1 MSEANS
7 SPNRVDLDAARASI
21 RVNGAP
27 PATDVGL
34 EGRPDG
40 TQWDKAAPTGPPG
53 AKSIEIPAHLKEVY
67 NFFQEVINSE
77 AFLLELCFDRT
88 YEMVQ
93 SAIYRRLHGTDNWAG
108 DGDGQ
113 VGPFTPTHF
122 AGIAGP
128 MTVEL
133 YKSVLQNIG
142 GQEEEY
148 KAILKRAGEKAQELR
163 EEANRVRQK
172 SPVGKGGIILPGSF

>member
-1 MSEANS
+1 MSEASS
-7 SPNRVDLDAARASI
+7 SPSRVDLDAARASI
-21 RVNGAP
+21 RVQGPP

-40 TQWDKAAPTGPPG
+40 TQWDKPAPTRAVG
-53 AKSIEIPAHLKEVY
+53 AKEIEIPAHLKEISD
-67 NFFQEVINSE
+67 FFQEIINSE

-88 YEMVQ
+88 YEMV
-93 SAIYRRLHGTDNWAG
+93 SAAIHRRLIGTDNWSG
-108 DGDGQ
+108 DGEGQ

-148 KAILKRAGEKAQELR
+148 KAILKRAGEKAKELR

-172 SPVGKGGIILPGSF
+172 NPVGKGGIILPGSF